1 MEHNFWELHKRLGE
15 CYAAQMQEK
24 TESCYLRK
32 LPPLASATLKPCRR
46 AELADLPLA
55 PRSVTAGAD
64 GKVDTRVP
72 TQPTQPEFLA
82 ATFDAPPVSDLKLLS
97 LGPAVSM
104 RWSSGPFVEDLR
116 AAAEHADLLLTSEGQ
131 KPTSEMSLKPREFW
145 MQSEDVGQRFSRNR
159 RHSCSVQLPRGNTLQ
174 RLHALQNTF
183 AQLRVIQHP
192 GSPFRAWWDTVGTLL
207 LCYDLVTIPL
217 RVFDVGES
225 MFMMV
230 MSWITQLYWNFD
242 LLLSFI
248 TGYYDAGVLILDLR
262 KTAKSYA
269 TGWLVFDLAV
279 VSIDWMIVALNARD
293 DDKAGVARLSKTIRT
308 LRFLRLARLG
318 RMVKAG
324 SMIESLREQFTSQ
337 MASLQYGVVKIIIRL
352 MLINHVI
359 ACLWYMMS
367 MEEEGPNWVNEN
379 GLEGESTAYLYAT
392 SLHWTFSQLGAGQ
405 TSVEAVTLQE
415 RIFSVVVAFF
425 CLIMFSTLV
434 SSVSSMMANL
444 QRMKDEEI
452 EQFQSLRRFLAHN
465 NIDADLS
472 HRITRF
478 LQYTFAA
485 KNEVMSADERVPIL
499 SLLSKPL
506 QAELQLQRHKD
517 CLGQC
522 AFFNS
527 LLQHSSF
534 HVVRVMRDVA
544 LNCMSHAV
552 HASGDVIF
560 VAGAIASS
568 CFFLAS
574 GAHSYTN
581 TISTREVCNVWVAE
595 MCLWSPWVHVGDL
608 VAMDL
613 SRLVSMEVTSFCEC
627 VGKAVETREM
637 ASTYAAQYVAALN
650 VQSSWS
656 DLADEEPCQAK
667 AEERTV
673 RSSGCCPRPAK
684 SELFAF
690 LQPI

>member
-1 MEHNFWELHKRLGE
+1 ML
-15 CYAAQMQEK
+15 
-24 TESCYLRK
+24 
-32 LPPLASATLKPCRR
+32 
-46 AELADLPLA
+46 
-55 PRSVTAGAD
+55 TACD
-64 GKVDTRVP
+64 F
-72 TQPTQPEFLA
+72 E
-82 ATFDAPPVSDLKLLS
+82 
-97 LGPAVSM
+97 
-104 RWSSGPFVEDLR
+104 
-116 AAAEHADLLLTSEGQ
+116 
-131 KPTSEMSLKPREFW
+131 
-145 MQSEDVGQRFSRNR
+145 
-159 RHSCSVQLPRGNTLQ
+159 HSCFLVRPW
-174 RLHALQNTF
+174 QNTF

-337 MASLQYGVVKIIIRL
+337 MASLQYGVVKIILRL

-367 MEEEGPNWVNEN
+367 TEEEGPNWVKEN

-637 ASTYAAQYVAALN
+637 ASAYAAQYVAALN
-650 VQSSWS
+650 VQHGGY
-656 DLADEEPCQAK
+656 L
-667 AEERTV
+667 
-673 RSSGCCPRPAK
+673 K
-684 SELFAF
+684 SFVIWLWVDTNGTILVGRCTTHFTLF
-690 LQPI
+690 